1 MRQGTR
7 ILVSLAA
14 IGGLFSISAGA
25 LGQGASGGKTYTV
38 EMGNMVYAK
47 VPTTAKVGD
56 TIVWVNKDTVQHS
69 ATAKDGSFD
78 VRLQPGQKGRTV
90 LKKAGKLAFYCI
102 YHSLMRGTLPVAAA
116 S

>member
-1 MRQGTR
+1 MRGTR
-7 ILVSLAA
+7 LIVSLAA
-14 IGGLFSISAGA
+14 IGALLSVSDYA
-25 LGQGASGGKTYTV
+25 LGQASAGKTYTV

-47 VPTTAKVGD
+47 VPTAARVGD
-56 TIVWVNKDTVQHS
+56 TIVWINKDTVQHS

-102 YHSLMRGTLPVAAA
+102 YHSTMRATIPVAAT

>member
-1 MRQGTR
+1 MRTGTKILVTVAAFGALLSVPAGAWSQGT
-7 ILVSLAA
+7 
-14 IGGLFSISAGA
+14 
-25 LGQGASGGKTYTV
+25 GKTYVV

-47 VPTTAKVGD
+47 VPAAAKVGD
-56 TIVWVNKDTVQHS
+56 TIVWINKDTVQHS
-69 ATAKDGSFD
+69 ATAKDGTFD

-102 YHSLMRGTLPVAAA
+102 YHSLMRGTLTV

>member
-1 MRQGTR
+1 MRKGTR

-14 IGGLFSISAGA
+14 VGA
-25 LGQGASGGKTYTV
+25 LLSIAGEAFGEGTSGGKTYTV

-56 TIVWVNKDTVQHS
+56 TIVWINTDTVQHS

-102 YHSLMRGTLPVAAA
+102 YHSLMRGTLPVAT

>member
-1 MRQGTR
+1 MA
-7 ILVSLAA
+7 LAPR
-14 IGGLFSISAGA
+14 GGLLSISADA
-25 LGQGASGGKTYTV
+25 LAQGAGAGKTYTV

-47 VPTTAKVGD
+47 VPVTAKVGD
-56 TIVWVNKDTVQHS
+56 TIVWINKDTVQHS

-90 LKKAGKLAFYCI
+90 LKKAGKIAFYCI
-102 YHSLMRGTLPVAAA
+102 YHSLMRGALPVA